1 MLLASI
7 NFWAVLVA
15 AVSAFI
21 IGGIWY
27 SPLLLG
33 NLWMKAAGMENM
45 QCKKGHTVL
54 VFAIAFVL
62 SFIAATVL
70 AITLGPQPP
79 FKLAL
84 GASLA
89 VGIGWVATSFG
100 INYLF
105 ANRGIKLFLIDA
117 GYHVL
122 QFAAYGIVFGL
133 WH

>member
-15 AVSAFI
+15 AISAFI
-21 IGGIWY
+21 VGGIWY
-27 SPLLLG
+27 SPKVFG
-33 NLWMKAAGMENM
+33 NIWMKAVGMENV
-45 QCKKGHTVL
+45 QCKKGHTI
-54 VFAIAFVL
+54 AIFVSAFIL
-62 SFIAATVL
+62 SLIAATIL

-79 FKLAL
+79 FKLAF

-105 ANRGIKLFLIDA
+105 ANRGFTLFLIDA
-117 GYHVL
+117 GYHVV
-122 QFAAYGIVFGL
+122 QFAVYGIIFGL